1 MEDAAPESLHPG
13 DESELDAMRAALAAP
28 HAGGDELPD
37 DDGDDDLESGP
48 LDDADYAVDEEL
60 AAEVDF
66 VAGELEQAMT
76 QMPLRD
82 GGDQRKLDVAAFI
95 ACKTQLER
103 SGSRGSGS
111 QRLWQ
116 AAGPDT
122 GALPSHGEPHQLS
135 YYGLGSAICQ
145 ARPSACHRRARRCNS
160 VGDQLS

>member
-1 MEDAAPESLHPG
+1 
-13 DESELDAMRAALAAP
+13 MRAALAAP
-28 HAGGDELPD
+28 PHTGGGQLPDRSD
-37 DDGDDDLESGP
+37 DDGDDMGSDL

-60 AAEVDF
+60 AAEVALVD
-66 VAGELEQAMT
+66 GELE
-76 QMPLRD
+76 
-82 GGDQRKLDVAAFI
+82 QRKLDVAAFI

-135 YYGLGSAICQ
+135 YYGLSSAICQ
-145 ARPSACHRRARRCNS
+145 ARPSACHRRARRCNG